1 MSDAA
6 PRRMIGYVRVSTEQQ
21 ADRGNSIEAQQTKIA
36 QYAAAFGIE
45 LIAIEIDAGV
55 SAKSLGRPA
64 LQRAL
69 AHLDAGTAD
78 GILVAK
84 LDRLTRSVRDLCDL
98 VDERFKDGTW
108 HLMSVGE
115 NVDTRSAA
123 GRMVL
128 NIIATVAQW
137 EREAAAE
144 RTAAVMEH
152 MKSTGRF
159 TGGFPPY
166 GWRLDEEGGLV
177 VDEDEARVVARAK
190 ELRGQGHALRAI
202 ACALGTNTRN
212 GKPFAASQIARML

>member
-159 TGGFPPY
+159 TGG
-166 GWRLDEEGGLV
+166 LV